1 MEEALD
7 LMDAEASAVAAPAPP
22 APPAPQDP
30 IDEKI
35 QRANRLRELDNHFA
49 ARKVLYEV
57 LEEGDAS
64 QRRVAR
70 NILNQLDE
78 V

>member
-1 MEEALD
+1 MEEELD
-7 LMDAEASAVAAPAPP
+7 LMDAEASAGGGPATTVPL
-22 APPAPQDP
+22 DRV
-30 IDEKI
+30 DEKI

-57 LEEGDAS
+57 LEEGDES

-78 V
+78 Q